1 MNRLSTRE
9 RLLLGSAL
17 VLGIGAAV
25 YSLAIVPQGE
35 ARARALAEIA
45 RFDAVARH
53 VGEDGVALPAAL
65 PDTRPV
71 PAIVAESA
79 RDAAIPIRRLEP
91 EGALTRLTLDAV
103 GFTDLM
109 TWLADLD
116 TLHAIR
122 VASVEM
128 ERQPEPGVVTARLA
142 LER

>member
-9 RLLLGSAL
+9 RILLLGAL
-17 VLGIGAAV
+17 LLGIGAAI
-25 YSLAIVPQGE
+25 YSFVLVPQRA
-35 ARARALAEIA
+35 ARVQALSEIA
-45 RFDAVARH
+45 RFETIAHRVS
-53 VGEDGVALPAAL
+53 DGAALPSTI

-71 PAIVAESA
+71 PAILAESA

-91 EGALTRLTLDAV
+91 EGDLTRLTLDAV
-103 GFTDLM
+103 DFTGLM

-116 TLHAIR
+116 TIHAIR
-122 VASVEM
+122 VASIEM